1 MWDLEVLVHF
11 FDDLAL
17 GKVLDSVRALFAEK
31 AMVSLLESVMC
42 MPSIEEER
50 NKC

>member
-31 AMVSLLESVMC
+31 ALVGLLESVVC
-42 MPSIEEER
+42 MPSI
-50 NKC
+50 